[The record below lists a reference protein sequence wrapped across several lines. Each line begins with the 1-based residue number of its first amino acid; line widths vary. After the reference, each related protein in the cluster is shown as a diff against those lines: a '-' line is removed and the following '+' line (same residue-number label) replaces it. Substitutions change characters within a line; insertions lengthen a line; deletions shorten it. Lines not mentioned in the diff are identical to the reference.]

1 MIVETM
7 SDKELLAEI
16 DNDFLEIA
24 KFIVDI
30 KYNTAYKKRL
40 QWGRPKNGDFI
51 IRINDWKSS
60 NGNAYTYYIRTKDW
74 NDFKKGLFMVCT
86 VTFFRRNNAMNAIRI
101 LLDGDGDPSI
111 EIFTS
116 HFIDRYNQRFL
127 KQPYLSRKEVV
138 MKFIDRNDHLVIQ
151 KLESSKYD
159 HNMMTG
165 TNDGYIFGKFEDEQI
180 KVYKTFVTREMLF
193 GNQYD
198 TADHLDE
205 LVIGA
210 QNGVESNM
218 FDIDKKMWELIQS
231 EKVIPTLDDL
241 QIALDMIEEG
251 KEKKAKLERVG
262 KEFDKEFLEKQNKYF
277 LFVNGFDWSSGKIRD
292 EDGTII
298 NYPPLI
304 ELSRTIIP
312 A

>member
-7 SDKELLAEI
+7 TNRELLAEI
-16 DNDFLEIA
+16 ENDFPEIA

-40 QWGRPKNGDFI
+40 QWGRPKNGEFV

-60 NGNAYTYYIRTKDW
+60 NGNAYTYFIKTRNW
-74 NDFKKGLFMVCT
+74 SEFRKGLFRVCS
-86 VTFFRRNNAMNAIRI
+86 VTFFRRKNALNAIRV
-101 LLDGDGDPSI
+101 LLGKDGEPSM

-127 KQPYLSRKEVV
+127 KQPFLPKKEVV
-138 MKFIDRNDHLVIQ
+138 MQFVDRDEHLVMH

-159 HNMMTG
+159 HSVMIG
-165 TNDGYIFGKFEDEQI
+165 TKDGYIFGNYEDTQI

-193 GNQYD
+193 GDQYD
-198 TADHLDE
+198 RADHLDE
-205 LVIGA
+205 LVNDAQKGIG
-210 QNGVESNM
+210 SNT
-218 FDIDKKMWELIQS
+218 FDIDQKMWELIQR
-231 EKVIPTLDDL
+231 EKVTPTFADL
-241 QIALDMIEEG
+241 QIALDMIEKG
-251 KEKKAKLERVG
+251 KEMRAELDRAG
-262 KEFDKEFLEKQNKYF
+262 KEYDKEFLEMNNQYH
-277 LFVNGFDWSSGKIRD
+277 LFVNGFDWTSGKIRD

-304 ELSRTIIP
+304 ELSRIIIP

>member
-127 KQPYLSRKEVV
+127 KQPFLPKKEVV
-138 MKFIDRNDHLVIQ
+138 MQFVDRNDHLVMH
-151 KLESSKYD
+151 KLESSKYN
-159 HNMMTG
+159 HSVMIG
-165 TNDGYIFGKFEDEQI
+165 TKDGYIFGEYEDTQI

-193 GNQYD
+193 GDQYD
-198 TADHLDE
+198 RADELDE
-205 LVIGA
+205 LVIGS
-210 QNGVESNM
+210 QNGIESNT
-218 FDIDKKMWELIQS
+218 FDIDQKMWELIQT
-231 EKVIPTLDDL
+231 EKVIPTFADL
-241 QIALDMIEEG
+241 QIVLDMIEKG
-251 KEKKAKLERVG
+251 KEMRTELDRAG
-262 KEFDKEFLEKQNKYF
+262 KEYDKEFLEMNNQYL
-277 LFVNGFDWSSGKIRD
+277 LFINGFDWSSGKIRD